1 MKHLL
6 FLCALLV
13 ATWAGP
19 ARAADGVPAR
29 PQPFTFVTDQA
40 GLLQPADVKRLDNG
54 LRQYADNTGTQ
65 VVVVTVPT
73 LGGQDVNAF
82 ARQLGTSWGVG
93 QKDKNNGLVVLIAKQ
108 EHKLSIEPGSGLRS
122 AITPSVVQQA
132 ISKMAPDFKQNNYA
146 GGLRQ
151 GLNYLMATANPSS
164 APKATQPTTA
174 TAATPAAGG
183 AALGSSATPETSS
196 AMSDPSGAAQTP
208 VEAPSTG
215 LPWGTLLLGGV
226 IIIGGIFLL
235 KKLFSR
241 NSSAADTSG
250 NSPNFYPNRPNQ
262 PNAPQGNQPN
272 FYPNQSPGYG
282 APQQSSGS
290 GMGGILA
297 TGAAAAA
304 GAYLGNRLGGSHD
317 DNDSGRNF
325 NNDNTSN
332 NAGLG
337 AGAAA
342 GGAAATGGDDYFA
355 SRDNGSDA
363 SPDYFSDN
371 ASSDSGDYFSGGDS
385 SYDDSSG
392 GGGFDDS
399 SSDNSGSW

>member
-13 ATWAGP
+13 SAWAGP

-54 LRQYADNTGTQ
+54 LRRYADNTGTQ
-65 VVVVTVPT
+65 VVVVTVPS

-82 ARQLGTSWGVG
+82 ARQLGSSWGVG
-93 QKDKNNGLVVLIAKQ
+93 QKGKDNGLVVVIAKQ
-108 EHKLSIEPGSGLRS
+108 EHKLSIEPGSGLS
-122 AITPSVVQQA
+122 ATITPSVIQQA
-132 ISKMAPDFKQNNYA
+132 ISKMTPQFKQNNYNT
-146 GGLRQ
+146 GLRE
-151 GLNYLMATANPSS
+151 GLTYLMATANPSS
-164 APKATQPTTA
+164 APKANE
-174 TAATPAAGG
+174 AAQASTPAAGG
-183 AALGSSATPETSS
+183 AALGSSAAPETSS
-196 AMSDPSGAAQTP
+196 AMNDPSGTTQAP

-226 IIIGGIFLL
+226 VIVGGIFLL

-241 NSSAADTSG
+241 SNAASNDG

-262 PNAPQGNQPN
+262 PAPGNQPT
-272 FYPNQSPGYG
+272 FYPNQGGQGPGYG
-282 APQQSSGS
+282 APQSSGS

-317 DNDSGRNF
+317 DNNGHNF
-325 NNDNTSN
+325 NNDNVN
-332 NAGLG
+332 NNTGLG

-342 GGAAATGGDDYFA
+342 GGAAAAGGDDYFA
-355 SRDNGSDA
+355 SRDNGGNS
-363 SPDYFSDN
+363 SPDYFSDAGDSN
-371 ASSDSGDYFSGGDS
+371 DSGDYFSGGDS

-399 SSDNSGSW
+399 GDNSGSW